1 LNKVDKIH
9 GVINLKNKV
18 KSLTIEKSNK
28 NDVKKIIGP
37 SIINDKNKWTYV
49 EVRETVTKF
58 GKNKI
63 YLSDYAE
70 IYFDNYS
77 IVKQINF
84 YDLKKQKE
92 IKFSKDGTKI
102 YAIEDSFVK
111 NLLSSTRERARRAR
125 ERVK

>member
-18 KSLTIEKSNK
+18 KSLTVKKSNK
-28 NDVKKIIGP
+28 NDVKNIIGP

-84 YDLKKQKE
+84 YDLKNQKE
-92 IKFSKDGTKI
+92 IKFSKDGTKT
-102 YAIEDSFVK
+102 YAIEDSFFK

-125 ERVK
+125 ERIK